1 LALPDSGPANVDH
14 TTSRSMPMTAPRQPR
29 CRLGTI
35 TGALSAALLWGA
47 AAPLGAAP
55 AAGGLP
61 GPAADGRPAGA
72 AEAADPH
79 RGWRDA
85 GLQRGLESV
94 IRTLGLGDAVGGG
107 RLALALVD
115 LTPGSEPRLAMLNGD
130 RMMYAASLPKVAI
143 LLGAVAEAE
152 AGRLRLDGE
161 RLAALANMIRHSSNT
176 DATRVLEW
184 VGGERLLQILQSP
197 RFGFYDAASGGGLWV
212 GKGYGPAPAFRRDP
226 LANLSHGATA
236 FQVARLY
243 AALATGRLLTP
254 PYTALMLDALS
265 RPGIRH
271 KFVAG
276 LAERPGAV
284 IWRKSGTWQDTHADS
299 ALVEAGG
306 HRFVM
311 VAIAHDRDGG
321 EWLRRLAAP
330 LHDLIVAPPAAAT
343 LALDRR

>member
-1 LALPDSGPANVDH
+1 MPA
-14 TTSRSMPMTAPRQPR
+14 TAD
-29 CRLGTI
+29 
-35 TGALSAALLWGA
+35 
-47 AAPLGAAP
+47 
-55 AAGGLP
+55 
-61 GPAADGRPAGA
+61 ADPAGA
-72 AEAADPH
+72 PGNQAVGAVSADTQ
-79 RGWRDA
+79 RAWRDA
-85 GLQRGLESV
+85 ELQSGLEGV
-94 IRTLGLGDAVGGG
+94 VRTLALGEAVGDG

-115 LTPGSEPRLAMLNGD
+115 VTPGAVPRLAMLNGD

-161 RLAALANMIRHSSNT
+161 RLAAMSNMIRHSSNT
-176 DATRVLEW
+176 DATRVLDW

-236 FQVARLY
+236 YQVARLY
-243 AALATGRLLTP
+243 AALAAGRLFTP
-254 PYTALMLDALS
+254 PYNALMLNLLS

-284 IWRKSGTWQDTHADS
+284 LWRKSGTWQETHADS
-299 ALVEAGG
+299 ALVESGG

-311 VAIAHDRDGG
+311 VAIAQSRDGG
-321 EWLRRLAAP
+321 EWLRLLAAP
-330 LHDLIVAPPAAAT
+330 LHDLIVAPPTATAA
-343 LALDRR
+343 LGRR